1 VRNIVRFTGFFEV
14 EIPNLSSLLQLLCAL
29 LQFKQVVVCCLDSL
43 LVVVVL
49 AFFAADDIS
58 ESIDVALV
66 ALTFLFKLLKLETC
80 AIDVLPQTEAVVR
93 LGLDLTLEAKNLSF
107 SAGDLLTESRDLDL
121 HVVVAARFVIEEE
134 PGIVAFFLESVER
147 DGVGVLASLKLVF
160 LEELLVLQVPVL
172 GLDRVEL
179 VPQREVVLVPLLD
192 LEDLCLQLRDQQV
205 LLVAG

>member
-1 VRNIVRFTGFFEV
+1 
-14 EIPNLSSLLQLLCAL
+14 
-29 LQFKQVVVCCLDSL
+29 
-43 LVVVVL
+43 L

-134 PGIVAFFLESVER
+134 PGIVAFFLETVER